1 METWEN
7 ICVSWTNIFKIIR
20 LVKEKKYFTVIK
32 WLKIMFELNWLLIP
46 TLFFFNLFGKG
57 DFKSN
62 HPVIIFV
69 FSKYLVR
76 KPSLYS
82 CWNFLE
88 MYHGRVQKKFTANS
102 TRSTTYI
109 YVTSTFVFRMLF
121 PGFPWS
127 VWLAFGIYPAIS
139 WYKGADCICHSSTN
153 CFLAVTIKIHIFTYT
168 TSFCRLIDMRQQPTH
183 GDVLIVLN

>member
-1 METWEN
+1 MIEINVWIE
-7 ICVSWTNIFKIIR
+7 
-20 LVKEKKYFTVIK
+20 LVFNSYIYATE
-32 WLKIMFELNWLLIP
+32 
-46 TLFFFNLFGKG
+46 FFFFYLFGKG

-88 MYHGRVQKKFTANS
+88 MYHGRVQKKFTANW

-127 VWLAFGIYPAIS
+127 VWFAFGIYPS
-139 WYKGADCICHSSTN
+139 
-153 CFLAVTIKIHIFTYT
+153 
-168 TSFCRLIDMRQQPTH
+168 
-183 GDVLIVLN
+183 IVLTVYVTRPQIVFSLSLSKFIYLRTQPVFAA

>member
-1 METWEN
+1 M
-7 ICVSWTNIFKIIR
+7 CVLN
-20 LVKEKKYFTVIK
+20 KYFKNYSINKRKKIFYSDLMIENNVWIK
-32 WLKIMFELNWLLIP
+32 LVVNSYIYATE
-46 TLFFFNLFGKG
+46 FFFYLFGKG

-88 MYHGRVQKKFTANS
+88 MYHGRVQKKFTANW

-127 VWLAFGIYPAIS
+127 VWFAFGIYPAI
-139 WYKGADCICHSSTN
+139 GADCICHSSTN

>member
-1 METWEN
+1 MIEN
-7 ICVSWTNIFKIIR
+7 NVWIK
-20 LVKEKKYFTVIK
+20 LVVNSYIYATE
-32 WLKIMFELNWLLIP
+32 
-46 TLFFFNLFGKG
+46 FFFLFIWKG
-57 DFKSN
+57 RFKSN

-88 MYHGRVQKKFTANS
+88 MYHGRVQKKFTANW

-127 VWLAFGIYPAIS
+127 VWFASVFTPLFLGT
-139 WYKGADCICHSSTN
+139 KV
-153 CFLAVTIKIHIFTYT
+153 LAVYVTRPQIVFSLSLSKFIYLRT
-168 TSFCRLIDMRQQPTH
+168 QP
-183 GDVLIVLN
+183 VFAA